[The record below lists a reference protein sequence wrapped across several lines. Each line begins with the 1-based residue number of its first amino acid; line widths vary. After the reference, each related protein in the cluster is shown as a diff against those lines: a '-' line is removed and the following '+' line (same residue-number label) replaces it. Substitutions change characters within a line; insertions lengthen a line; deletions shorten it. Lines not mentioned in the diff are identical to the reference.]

1 MIRGT
6 TPTLKF
12 TLPFEASKIE
22 TVYITIV
29 QSDITINKETQDCVL
44 SESTIETTLTQE
56 ETLSL
61 KDSYA
66 TKMQLRVKTNDGKV
80 LASQI
85 FDLKVE
91 DVLYDGIL

>member
-22 TVYITIV
+22 KLYITIA

-61 KDSYA
+61 KDSYT